1 MKELADGFRR
11 FAAKADSKFYSSL
24 IAGQHP
30 HTMMIS
36 CSDSRIIP
44 EHIFDAKPGEIFV
57 LRNVGNLARTE
68 ESSVRACIDY
78 AVKHLK
84 VERTAVLAHNQCGAV
99 KATEDKEHL
108 DTEGLRKWLE
118 QEEYTGSDLEEAEKA
133 QAVRQLA
140 KLREYP
146 TVREATEAGRL
157 ELCAI
162 YFHLEPI
169 SMETDR
175 DGEWHLICSEN
186 PCPFCNFNMY

>member
-1 MKELADGFRR
+1 MKELAEGFKR
-11 FAAKADSKFYSSL
+11 FAAKADRDFYSGL

-44 EHIFDAKPGEIFV
+44 EHIFDAKPGEIFI

-84 VERTAVLAHNQCGAV
+84 VKRIAVLAHNQCGAV
-99 KATEDKEHL
+99 KATENKEHL
-108 DTEGLRKWLE
+108 DTEGLKKWLE
-118 QEEYTGSDLEEAEKA
+118 EEEYTGSDLEGAEKA

-140 KLREYP
+140 KLKEYP
-146 TVREATEAGRL
+146 VVKEAYDAGRL
-157 ELCAI
+157 ELCTL
-162 YFHLEPI
+162 YFHLDPLSI
-169 SMETDR
+169 ETYE
-175 DGEWHLICSEN
+175 DGDWRPL
-186 PCPFCNFNMY
+186 

>member
-1 MKELADGFRR
+1 MKELAEGFSR

-44 EHIFDAKPGEIFV
+44 EHIFDAAPGELFM

-84 VERTAVLAHNQCGAV
+84 VKRIAVLAHNQCGAV

-108 DTEGLRKWLE
+108 DTEGLKKWLE
-118 QEEYTGSDLEEAEKA
+118 QEEYTGSDLEHAEKA

-140 KLREYP
+140 KLSEYE
-146 TVREATEAGRL
+146 TVKDAVASGKL
-157 ELCAI
+157 ELCAL
-162 YFHLEPI
+162 YFHLDPI
-169 SMETDR
+169 SMETYE
-175 DGEWHLICSEN
+175 DGEWRSL
-186 PCPFCNFNMY
+186 

>member
-44 EHIFDAKPGEIFV
+44 EHIFDAKPGEIFI

-78 AVKHLK
+78 AVRHLK
-84 VERTAVLAHNQCGAV
+84 VKRIAVLAHNQCGAV
-99 KATEDKEHL
+99 KATEDKGHL
-108 DTEGLRKWLE
+108 DTEGLKKWLE
-118 QEEYTGSDLEEAEKA
+118 QEEYTGPDLEQAEKA

-140 KLREYP
+140 KLSGYE
-146 TVREATEAGRL
+146 TVREAVASGKL
-157 ELCAI
+157 ELCAL
-162 YFHLEPI
+162 YFHLDPI
-169 SMETDR
+169 SMETYK
-175 DGEWHLICSEN
+175 DGEWRAL
-186 PCPFCNFNMY
+186 

>member
-84 VERTAVLAHNQCGAV
+84 VGRIAVLAHNQCGAV

-157 ELCAI
+157 ELCAF

-169 SMETDR
+169 SMETYR
-175 DGEWHLICSEN
+175 DGEWHLI
-186 PCPFCNFNMY
+186 

>member
-84 VERTAVLAHNQCGAV
+84 VERIAGEVYVPATVLPSRFKRLQCIAYLI
-99 KATEDKEHL
+99 KEGDGIAGCNTVQVHL
-108 DTEGLRKWLE
+108 ANRIDVE
-118 QEEYTGSDLEEAEKA
+118 
-133 QAVRQLA
+133 
-140 KLREYP
+140 
-146 TVREATEAGRL
+146 
-157 ELCAI
+157 
-162 YFHLEPI
+162 F
-169 SMETDR
+169 
-175 DGEWHLICSEN
+175 
-186 PCPFCNFNMY
+186 

>member
-1 MKELADGFRR
+1 MKELSDGFKR
-11 FAAKADSKFYSSL
+11 FAAKADRDFYSGL

-44 EHIFDAKPGEIFV
+44 EHIFDAKPGEIFI

-84 VERTAVLAHNQCGAV
+84 VKRIAVLAHNQCGAV
-99 KATEDKEHL
+99 KATENKEHL
-108 DTEGLRKWLE
+108 DTEGLKKWLE
-118 QEEYTGSDLEEAEKA
+118 QEEYTGSDLEGAEKA

-140 KLREYP
+140 KLKEYQ
-146 TVREATEAGRL
+146 TVKEALEAGCL
-157 ELCAI
+157 ELCGL
-162 YFHLEPI
+162 YLHLDPV
-169 SMETDR
+169 SMETYE
-175 DGEWHLICSEN
+175 DGEWRSL
-186 PCPFCNFNMY
+186 